1 MKISF
6 ILLAHNEEKN
16 IEKDI
21 YFLKKKVLDK
31 LKKSKYELIISE
43 DGSTDDT
50 KKIIQNLRKKF
61 NFKYYSSTKRKGVCK
76 AMYDSFK
83 KATGDYVFFSDS
95 GQKFNFIDFWK
106 LYPFIK
112 KYDVVSGLRI
122 NRRDQKYRR
131 ILTKFFNIFLKILLN
146 SSYSDIDSG
155 FKVFKTKSLKKI
167 LFKKPINTDFFS
179 AEICLKLQYLGYS
192 CIEVP
197 VAYNQRN
204 DISKALPIYKI
215 PLLIYKFLKNFKSL
229 KEELNYYL
237 NKK

>member
-21 YFLKKKVLDK
+21 YSLKNKVLDK
-31 LKKSKYELIISE
+31 LNKSQYELIISE
-43 DGSTDDT
+43 DGSIDDT
-50 KKIIQNLRKKF
+50 KKIIKNLKRKI
-61 NFKYYSSTKRKGVCK
+61 NFKYFSSIKRKGVCR
-76 AMYDSFK
+76 AMYESFK

-112 KYDVVSGLRI
+112 KFDVVSGLRT
-122 NRRDQKYRR
+122 NRLDQMYRR
-131 ILTKFFNIFLKILLN
+131 ILTKFFNIFLRTILN

-155 FKVFKTKSLKKI
+155 FKIFRTKALKKI

-197 VAYNQRN
+197 VRYNQRD

-215 PLLIYKFLKNFKSL
+215 PLLIYKFFKNFRSL
-229 KEELNYYL
+229 KKELNYYL
-237 NKK
+237 NK